1 MVLTDVWLYHVLG
14 KTPEANRAGIIAI
27 TNLVEEA
34 RSLAKSL
41 NPKDRTEIEKLCD
54 EIDAL
59 KRELENEVSLTTGD
73 LYEIKASLL

>member
-1 MVLTDVWLYHVLG
+1 MLG

-27 TNLVEEA
+27 TNLVDEA

-59 KRELENEVSLTTGD
+59 KRELENEVSRICKIVYVYVT
-73 LYEIKASLL
+73 IHNPCI

>member
-1 MVLTDVWLYHVLG
+1 MLG

-59 KRELENEVSLTTGD
+59 KRELENEVNRTFYKVVYVAPYIFL
-73 LYEIKASLL
+73 

>member
-1 MVLTDVWLYHVLG
+1 M
-14 KTPEANRAGIIAI
+14 
-27 TNLVEEA
+27 EEA

-59 KRELENEVSLTTGD
+59 KRELENEVSNTYIQICMYVT
-73 LYEIKASLL
+73 ARA

>member
-1 MVLTDVWLYHVLG
+1 MVIKFIVLG

-27 TNLVEEA
+27 TNLVDEA

-59 KRELENEVSLTTGD
+59 KRELENEVSRI
-73 LYEIKASLL
+73 YKIVYVYVAIHNPCI

>member
-1 MVLTDVWLYHVLG
+1 MFKCCVIG

-34 RSLAKSL
+34 RQLAKSL

-59 KRELENEVSLTTGD
+59 KNELANEVC
-73 LYEIKASLL
+73 EIYTAVHNDVNCCI

>member
-1 MVLTDVWLYHVLG
+1 MLG

-27 TNLVEEA
+27 TNLVDEA

-59 KRELENEVSLTTGD
+59 KRELENEVSRIYKIVYVYVT
-73 LYEIKASLL
+73 IHNPCI